1 MDLTFPIIV
10 WQAEGPQ
17 CPFGL
22 LVAPCHGA
30 KGKSRAG
37 KAWNVGRNEAVGSRE
52 AGVRLFTSP
61 EHCGTHARSAAEGVS
76 TRTAL
81 LERGCYRTKDLSG
94 RAEVFFVWKLPILIY
109 RFLMKRASMARPP
122 MPKSEPKAMYMM
134 DVEVLPAVT

>member
-61 EHCGTHARSAAEGVS
+61 EHCGTHARRGAIRGQLCWNADVTEKSKAVVPRVSGAEGQS
-76 TRTAL
+76 L
-81 LERGCYRTKDLSG
+81 LS
-94 RAEVFFVWKLPILIY
+94 
-109 RFLMKRASMARPP
+109 AR
-122 MPKSEPKAMYMM
+122 EYM
-134 DVEVLPAVT
+134 E